1 MDVFST
7 IITLTFIFQA
17 LESTGL
23 RKKDPR
29 LKEMMKHLSDLQ
41 TKLSNSNGNS
51 GNVDN
56 IGRKEFKE

>member
-1 MDVFST
+1 MDVFCT
-7 IITLTFIFQA
+7 ILMLTCILQA